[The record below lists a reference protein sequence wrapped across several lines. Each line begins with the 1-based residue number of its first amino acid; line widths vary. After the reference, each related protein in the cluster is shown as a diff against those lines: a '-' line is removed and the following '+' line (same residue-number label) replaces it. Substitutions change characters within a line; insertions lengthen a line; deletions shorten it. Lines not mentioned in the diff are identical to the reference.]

1 MFHFQ
6 LHKIACFAKV
16 NKSFPSFK
24 WLVPEKRKVLQKNS
38 RVSVTPT
45 FHLFLCIGATT
56 LQLGCLPL
64 IINLLSIFAR

>member
-24 WLVPEKRKVLQKNS
+24 WLVSEKCKVLQKNLKGVGDTYFS
-38 RVSVTPT
+38 SFFYALEPLPSNLDVS
-45 FHLFLCIGATT
+45 L
-56 LQLGCLPL
+56 
-64 IINLLSIFAR
+64 